1 MTVASTSRSRLLAI
15 GLPVL
20 VGLSAGTAGAV
31 AVSWRQV
38 PMAAVAVGPAE
49 KRPDAEPAVRT
60 GPMAREVML
69 ALVRS
74 TLAAVQHANET
85 GNYQVLHD
93 LGAPGFRDANP
104 TGRLAEIFRSQ
115 REGGLDLSGV
125 MFTEPSLK
133 APPSLEPNG
142 MMRVAGH
149 FPAGRAKLDFD
160 LVYQPVEG
168 RWRLFGIS
176 TGVSRAEPRLAQAG
190 GRP

>member
-1 MTVASTSRSRLLAI
+1 MASKRPRRLAALA
-15 GLPVL
+15 LPVV
-20 VGLSAGTAGAV
+20 VGLAAGTAGAV
-31 AVSWRQV
+31 AVSWRQP
-38 PMAAVAVGPAE
+38 PMPAVAVGPSETPAPAE
-49 KRPDAEPAVRT
+49 GAVRT

-85 GNYQVLHD
+85 GNYAVLRD

-104 TGRLAEIFRSQ
+104 EGKLAEIFRAQ

-125 MFTEPSLK
+125 MFTEPRLK

-149 FPAGRAKLDFD
+149 FPAGRAQLDFD
-160 LVYQPVEG
+160 LTYQPVEG

-190 GRP
+190 DRP